1 MIMSL
6 SERNKHMVKSSINPI
21 LTLDYITTAE
31 ENKYFDRKSAKI
43 KVSDIADLISAFA
56 NAEGGTIVIG
66 ISDKTKRIEGIN
78 GFDAQ
83 KINDFVSAPKDCCKP
98 MPDYKEEF
106 LDVINADGMQDRI
119 LLLHIF
125 TSVDQVIRTNN
136 DSTYLRIG
144 DRTKEIKG
152 EDLRNLEYSKST
164 RHYEDECNMDAE
176 LSDLSEEL
184 LATYKK
190 KIGAEK
196 LDTKRVLKARG
207 FIKKNGEKEYLTN
220 AAVLLFA
227 ENIFQF
233 YPNCRIR
240 FLRYDGTAEQVG
252 TKINLVKDVNLE
264 YPLLKIIDKAKEF
277 MSVQLREFTAL
288 NQTTGMFQIV
298 PEYPEFAWLE
308 GIVNAVTHREYG
320 MMGSYIKV
328 SMFDDRLEILSPG
341 KLPSVVTVDNI
352 RDMRFSRN
360 PRIARVL
367 TEFGWVRELNEG
379 VKRIYED
386 MEDFFLDEPIYSEPE
401 QSVRLVLKNN
411 IVMRTMCQADRAVE
425 NIGDAVWEQ
434 LDELERKILVYMGGK
449 KSVKTAEL
457 VEHTGKS
464 TRTVGT
470 RLNHLIELNIIKR
483 NGTKNDPKQSYEMR

>member
-1 MIMSL
+1 MGDG
-6 SERNKHMVKSSINPI
+6 MVMEEIKSIINPI
-21 LTLDYITTAE
+21 FTLDYLITAD
-31 ENKYFDRKSAKI
+31 ENKYFDRKSANV
-43 KVSDIADLISAFA
+43 KVSDIANLISAFA
-56 NAEGGTIVIG
+56 NAEGGTVVIG
-66 ISDKTKRIEGIN
+66 ISDKTKKIEGIN
-78 GFDAQ
+78 AFDSE
-83 KINDFVSAPKDCCKP
+83 KLNNLISAPKDCCKP

-106 LDVINADGMQDRI
+106 LDVINASGEEDRI

-125 TSVDQVIRTNN
+125 TSADQVIRTNN
-136 DSTYLRIG
+136 DSTFLRIG

-152 EDLRNLEYSKST
+152 EDLKNLEYSKST
-164 RHYEDECNMDAE
+164 RHYEDECNMDAGI
-176 LSDLSEEL
+176 SDLNEEL
-184 LATYKK
+184 LTAYKK
-190 KIGAEK
+190 KIGAEEM
-196 LDTKRVLKARG
+196 DTQRVLKARG
-207 FIKKNGEKEYLTN
+207 FIKKNGDGEYLTN

-252 TKINLVKDVNLE
+252 TKINIIKDVNLE
-264 YPLLKIIDKAKEF
+264 YPILKIIEKAREF
-277 MSVQLREFTAL
+277 VSMQLREFTAL
-288 NQTTGMFQIV
+288 NQTTGRFQIV

-320 MMGSYIKV
+320 MTGSYIKV

-341 KLPSVVTVDNI
+341 RLPSIVTIDNI
-352 RDMRFSRN
+352 RDTRFSRN

-411 IVMRTMCQADRAVE
+411 IVMRTMRQSDRTIE
-425 NIGDAVWEQ
+425 NIGDDIWDK
-434 LDELERKILVYMGGK
+434 LDELERKILVYMGSK
-449 KSVKTAEL
+449 AAVTRVEL
-457 VEHTGKS
+457 EQHTNRSG
-464 TRTVGT
+464 RTVGG
-470 RLNHLIELNIIKR
+470 RLHHLMDLGLVKR
-483 NGTKNDPKQSYEMR
+483 NGNRYDPKQTYEMV